1 MNTWLNA
8 LLVLVLALN
17 LFALGTSRLMTM
29 IKIVSLQGLLLGLLP
44 LLIEEH
50 VALTSALASILAILL
65 KGLIIPAMLMRA
77 MRDVHIKR
85 EIEPLIGFLPSM
97 LLGAVVTGFALLF
110 ASSLPLAGVDTTP
123 LLVSASLATI
133 FCGFILLTMRLKAIT
148 QVMGYL
154 VLENGIY
161 IFGLLLVEVM
171 PLVVE
176 LGVLLDLFVAIF
188 VVCIMVNHINQT
200 FSSLDT
206 RLMTSLKE

>member
-1 MNTWLNA
+1 MNSWINT
-8 LLVLVLALN
+8 LLVVVLALN
-17 LFALGTSRLMTM
+17 LITLGTSRIVTV
-29 IKIVSLQGLLLGLLP
+29 IKVVSLQGLLLGVMP
-44 LLIEEH
+44 LLLEEH
-50 VALTSALASILAILL
+50 LAPAVVLAASAAVLL
-65 KGLIIPAMLMRA
+65 KGVVIPVMLLRA

-97 LLGAVVTGFALLF
+97 LLVALATGFALLF
-110 ASSLPLAGVDTTP
+110 ASSLPLADEHTTP
-123 LLVSASLATI
+123 LLVPAALATI
-133 FCGFILLTMRLKAIT
+133 FAGFILLTTRAKAIT

-161 IFGLLLVEVM
+161 IFGMLLMGVM

-188 VVCIMVNHINQT
+188 VICIVVNHINQT

-206 RLMTSLKE
+206 RRLAALKE

>member
-17 LFALGTSRLMTM
+17 LFALGTSRLGTLV
-29 IKIVSLQGLLLGLLP
+29 KIVSLQGLLLGLMP

-50 VALTSALASILAILL
+50 IALTSGLASILAILL
-65 KGLIIPAMLMRA
+65 KGMVIPSMLLRA
-77 MRDVHIKR
+77 LRDVHIKR
-85 EIEPLIGFLPSM
+85 EIEPLIGYLPSM

-110 ASSLPLAGVDTTP
+110 ASSLPLAGDNPAP
-123 LLVSASLATI
+123 LLVPASLATI
-133 FCGFILLTMRLKAIT
+133 FCGFILLTMRVKAIT

-161 IFGLLLVEVM
+161 IFGLLLVEAM

-188 VVCIMVNHINQT
+188 VVCIMVNHINKA

-206 RLMTSLKE
+206 RLLTSLKE